1 MGYGELQG
9 FDTRAFRVQG
19 VRIRGFV
26 RVGMISGPS
35 RSGAVGAWEL
45 RTKLRE
51 PLSPL
56 KGPYSPLKGAL

>member
-1 MGYGELQG
+1 MGNYKGSILG
-9 FDTRAFRVQG
+9 LFGFRVLG
-19 VRIRGFV
+19 FVAFV